1 MGAVTVRLYAAAAEA
16 AGTHQLSV
24 ELSSSPM
31 ALQQLLTE
39 LNETASVGRA
49 PVADAG
55 RVPSLERVCAQS
67 SFLINGTRAP
77 VSRGQVTI
85 GDVVDVL
92 PPFAGG

>member
-16 AGTHQLSV
+16 AGTHQLSLG
-24 ELSSSPM
+24 LSSSPM
-31 ALQQLLTE
+31 PLQQLITQ
-39 LNETASVGRA
+39 LNETATEA
-49 PVADAG
+49 APPVADGG
-55 RVPSLERVCAQS
+55 RGPSLERVCAQS

-77 VSRGQVTI
+77 VSGGQVRI